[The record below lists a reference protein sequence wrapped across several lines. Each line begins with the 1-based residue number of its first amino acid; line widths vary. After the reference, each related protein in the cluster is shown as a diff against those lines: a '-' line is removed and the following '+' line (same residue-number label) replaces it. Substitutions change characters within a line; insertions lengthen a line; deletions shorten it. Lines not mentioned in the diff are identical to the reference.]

1 MKRSRPFSLILA
13 LALAAATATVTAGL
27 ALAWPDQP
35 PDRATI
41 SGPGI
46 DGTVEITDPKAL
58 AALKL
63 GAMEDLNA
71 GPIAPPRVTGDGYT
85 ITRYFDG
92 GTFNFASLRYY
103 PSATGQG
110 YLYFEDGPQ
119 LQGNHTPFN
128 GKWLAA
134 TPSGDAAMK
143 QVLNNLGVSLNG
155 PAQGNSLTAPA
166 ALVPA
171 ATWPWL
177 AALLAVAAVAG
188 GVLVARRRRLA

>member
-1 MKRSRPFSLILA
+1 MNRSRLFRPLLA
-13 LALAAATATVTAGL
+13 LTLAAASAAATAGL

-46 DGTVEITDPKAL
+46 DGTAEITDPKAL

-63 GAMEDLNA
+63 GAMEDLEA
-71 GPIAPPRVTGDGYT
+71 GPVASPEVSGDGYQ
-85 ITRYFDG
+85 ITRYFG
-92 GTFNFASLRYY
+92 GFNFASLRYY
-103 PSATGQG
+103 PNPKGQS
-110 YLYFEDGPQ
+110 YVYWQDGPQ
-119 LQGNHTPFN
+119 LQGNHTPYN
-128 GKWLAA
+128 DKWLAA
-134 TPSGDAAMK
+134 TPAGDAAMK

-155 PAQGNSLTAPA
+155 SAQGSAVTAPA

-171 ATWPWL
+171 AMWPWV